1 MATVPTVYFIDDS
14 ATMRE
19 VIKIAFRRENI
30 NVLTSHDAVLALEEI
45 EKKRPDIVITDVIMP
60 VKDGYEVCQFIKTHP
75 ELSRI
80 PVVLMSGVVN
90 RAVAERAFAVKAD
103 ELLRK
108 PFQPQDLIARVRN
121 LLTTKGAP
129 RVSPAAAANANAV
142 LSSIFSTSAAMP
154 PRSGS
159 AAAIDQALPSNGA
172 GLSVAMLDHTDHP
185 VQPIQSLLSDQ
196 PAMTIAPSFSVV
208 VPDGDPLL
216 EMPNAPKQ
224 VPSPLPSSSPA
235 RPVVSSAR
243 AGELTTKVS
252 VSSHS
257 GSATGATAK
266 SPNSDLNMPRIEILR
281 LEGLVRKL
289 QAELH
294 AEREYSKALEAHIK
308 TLQES
313 ER

>member
-60 VKDGYEVCQFIKTHP
+60 VKDGYEVCQFIKTHS
-75 ELSRI
+75 ELSKI

-121 LLTTKGAP
+121 LLTGKGAP

-142 LSSIFSTSAAMP
+142 LSSIFSTSATMP
-154 PRSGS
+154 P
-159 AAAIDQALPSNGA
+159 PSNGA
-172 GLSVAMLDHTDHP
+172 VLSIAASVAMLDQTDHP
-185 VQPIQSLLSDQ
+185 VQPVHGLLPHQ

-208 VPDGDPLL
+208 VPDVDPLL
-216 EMPNAPKQ
+216 ELPNAPKPA
-224 VPSPLPSSSPA
+224 PSPSTSSSPA
-235 RPVVSSAR
+235 RPVASSAR
-243 AGELTTKVS
+243 VS
-252 VSSHS
+252 EPSANVSGAPYSDVPT
-257 GSATGATAK
+257 SAAAK

-294 AEREYSKALEAHIK
+294 AEREYSKALEAHLK

-313 ER
+313 ERK